1 MDRYLW
7 PECEFCSLARNL
19 SFPCAVPLP
28 TRKYAMG
35 ASKWKE
41 DYDNM
46 QSIGWSHFEDIGGR
60 RWSGSL
66 EKSGNNFFPISL
78 QPNTHSMTENIFP
91 TFYDIVRQKRT
102 FCLLFQVWNELREK
116 KKLNHLLQR
125 IISTFELTDPQKF
138 SLRNIWD
145 SKQFRGNLYV

>member
-1 MDRYLW
+1 
-7 PECEFCSLARNL
+7 
-19 SFPCAVPLP
+19 
-28 TRKYAMG
+28 
-35 ASKWKE
+35 
-41 DYDNM
+41 
-46 QSIGWSHFEDIGGR
+46 
-60 RWSGSL
+60 
-66 EKSGNNFFPISL
+66 
-78 QPNTHSMTENIFP
+78 MTENIFP